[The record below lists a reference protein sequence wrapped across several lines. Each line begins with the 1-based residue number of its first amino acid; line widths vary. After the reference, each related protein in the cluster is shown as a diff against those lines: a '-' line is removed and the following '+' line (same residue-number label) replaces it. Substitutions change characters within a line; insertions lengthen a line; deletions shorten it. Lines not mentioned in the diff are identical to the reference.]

1 MIGETLNMENSSLP
15 DILLHHLHLRQTQSH
30 PSVHRSP
37 SKAMLFSCK
46 SYSSFKRKVQKQ
58 ILCLCIGGFF
68 FFFLVLHVKDFM
80 PILWFCQKGGGEV
93 PAQEV
98 HKDQQQFPELDFGLC
113 THPKAITNHGRA
125 KASQRILL
133 ILSARCGPEVLLLYF
148 LQRLKT
154 CFWMNGNCLRWPLI
168 LRGYSVF
175 PCLFA
180 FRDVLPVVIYICK
193 MR

>member
-1 MIGETLNMENSSLP
+1 M
-15 DILLHHLHLRQTQSH
+15 
-30 PSVHRSP
+30 
-37 SKAMLFSCK
+37 
-46 SYSSFKRKVQKQ
+46 
-58 ILCLCIGGFF
+58 
-68 FFFLVLHVKDFM
+68 KDFT
-80 PILWFCQKGGGEV
+80 PILWFCQKDGGQV

-98 HKDQQQFPELDFGLC
+98 HKDQQQFPGLDFGLC

-133 ILSARCGPEVLLLYF
+133 ILSARSGPEVLLLYF

-154 CFWMNGNCLRWPLI
+154 CCWMNGNCLYWPLI
-168 LRGYSVF
+168 LRGYRVF

-180 FRDVLPVVIYICK
+180 FRGVLPVVIYICK